1 MTEYTHVL
9 IPVAETEVA
18 TENNNN
24 KNGTKN
30 GYILDV
36 FRPKQTYA
44 LPSKHLRPP
53 DNVKIIAIRQK
64 NIQRKAE
71 EGSHRNAN
79 TGQDVAFFDD
89 KSEFRLLR

>member
-44 LPSKHLRPP
+44 LPSKHLRPL
-53 DNVKIIAIRQK
+53 DNVKIIAIVDR
-64 NIQRKAE
+64 RT
-71 EGSHRNAN
+71 HRE
-79 TGQDVAFFDD
+79 
-89 KSEFRLLR
+89 KY